1 MAKRLIVD
9 FNLFDGDQNIY
20 LVEDGGKVLSM
31 SSKPVDLITEELT
44 YLMNQHEDIDGVDL
58 RGYDSYLKEF
68 GSNLLNTLMT
78 KYSNNKEMR
87 IYINGKIFN

>member
-9 FNLFDGDQNIY
+9 FNLFDGDQSIY
-20 LVEDGGKVLSM
+20 LVEDSGKVLSQ
-31 SSKPVDLITEELT
+31 SSKPVDLIPEELT
-44 YLMNQHEDIDGVDL
+44 YLMNQYEDVDGIDL
-58 RGYDSYLKEF
+58 KGYESYLKEF
-68 GSNLLNTLMT
+68 GSRLLNTLMT

>member
-9 FNLFDGDQNIY
+9 FNLFDGDQSIY
-20 LVEDGGKVLSM
+20 LVEDSGKVLSM
-31 SSKPVDLITEELT
+31 FSKPVDLIPEELT

-58 RGYDSYLKEF
+58 RGYESYLKEF
-68 GSNLLNTLMT
+68 GSRLLNTLMT

>member
-9 FNLFDGDQNIY
+9 FNLFDGNQNIY
-20 LVEDGGKVLSM
+20 LVEDSGKVLSM
-31 SSKPVDLITEELT
+31 SSKPVDLIPEELT

-58 RGYDSYLKEF
+58 RGYESYLKEF
-68 GSNLLNTLMT
+68 GSHLLNTLIT
-78 KYSNNKEMR
+78 KYSNNREMR